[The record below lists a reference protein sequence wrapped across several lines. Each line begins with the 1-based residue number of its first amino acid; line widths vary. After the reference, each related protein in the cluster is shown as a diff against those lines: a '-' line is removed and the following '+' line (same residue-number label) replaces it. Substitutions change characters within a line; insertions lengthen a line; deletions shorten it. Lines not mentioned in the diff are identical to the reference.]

1 MTLKNLKIPNS
12 FLRNTQILDNQNL
25 SYNNEIDKRVRLKL
39 KKLPDDSALKPNY
52 KGSIFIGFFKVKL
65 KDIVK
70 VFVNPEK
77 KWDSVRGKNSNIR
90 VPEHKDVIKI
100 SNSISSNPTT
110 WNTKFFEPPIIS
122 EYGELLMGAHRYDAY
137 NLAGETWII
146 VAVVRFIQFE
156 NKTALYW
163 LRCAQGKENNQP
175 IIKKEGTD
183 ENTIKIVLT
192 GIEEKTIKNTRED
205 IETSLKDQGINNGPK
220 RKSLIK
226 EILQKTKKKLKVEI
240 PLNYNKEDKKKYFK
254 ENYPNSKLST
264 LSVYKLLDKPKN
276 ININDDTHI
285 HFLGTYKD
293 QQDRYPIVNPFN
305 LMAISCQNP
314 HSQVYFNYS
323 IDADNVQQVKKMRK
337 FVPKNFK
344 EFENMILKMADH
356 IRSKNY
362 KRPIQIHLPQLK
374 EDKK

>member
-1 MTLKNLKIPNS
+1 MIKIKMT
-12 FLRNTQILDNQNL
+12 Q
-25 SYNNEIDKRVRLKL
+25 
-39 KKLPDDSALKPNY
+39 LPDDSAIKPNY
-52 KGSIFIGFFKVKL
+52 MGSKFKGFFKVKL

-77 KWDSVRGKNSNIR
+77 EYDSVRGKNSNIR
-90 VPEHKDVIKI
+90 KPKHKDVSKI
-100 SNSISSNPTT
+100 SNSISSNPIT
-110 WNTKFFEPPIIS
+110 WNIKLFEPPIIS
-122 EYGELLMGAHRYDAY
+122 EYGELLMGAHRYDAHI
-137 NLAGETWII
+137 LAGETWIT

-156 NKTALYW
+156 NKPAIYW

-183 ENTIKIVLT
+183 EDTIRIVLT
-192 GIEEKTIKNTRED
+192 GIEEKTIKITRED
-205 IETSLKDQGINNGPK
+205 IETSLKNQGINNGPK

-226 EILQKTKKKLKVEI
+226 LILQKTKNKSKVEI
-240 PLNYNKEDKKKYFK
+240 PSNYNKEDKKKYFK

-276 ININDDTHI
+276 ININDDSHI
-285 HFLGTYKD
+285 HFMGVYKD
-293 QQDRYPIVNPFN
+293 KQDRYPIVNPFN

-323 IDADNVQQVKKMRK
+323 IDADNIQQVKKMRK

-356 IRSKNY
+356 IRSENY
-362 KRPIQIHLPQLK
+362 KRPVQIPLPQLK
-374 EDKK
+374 EDKE